1 MELETYLDLLEK
13 QRKLMTQDQINAILE
28 QTRLHEIAL
37 EKMQVRDRLEEQY
50 YELLIKGYQ
59 KLSATPEILEL
70 LPKCDSEVEML
81 EALFNNV
88 KDVESPMHNIT
99 TSMKKIP
106 EFVECEKLN
115 VDVAKAHF
123 NFFCAN
129 YELNRRINSDRDTL
143 FPHKYRE
150 KMRQL
155 ADDGVLLYFLETPDL
170 PLLEDEY
177 TADYIL
183 ESFSFGDYLSARKL
197 LSSFYQTPDPGVPL
211 QRKLE
216 DAHAALEMMFNGC
229 YRSAARNWF
238 ALIEHEHKRCADTL
252 EGYWKA
258 KKEFKNGGQRSK
270 KIYEIIE
277 GMMGDW
283 EQEAWGKIDMFY
295 KKLTAKQKS
304 DDLALNRNSIIH
316 GDYYSDSIDV
326 SENDSIR
333 LFLLWINLRTL
344 TDHLAFI
351 EDFMRNKVTLL
362 PFFCSVTPAI
372 D

>member
-1 MELETYLDLLEK
+1 MALETYLDSLDK
-13 QRKLMTQDQINAILE
+13 QRKSMTRDQINAVLK
-28 QTRLHEIAL
+28 QNRLHEIAF
-37 EKMQVRDRLEEQY
+37 EKMQVRDRLENQY
-50 YELLIKGYQ
+50 RELFIKGYQ
-59 KLSATPEILEL
+59 KLSSTPDILEL
-70 LPKCDSEVEML
+70 LPKCDSEVEMMK
-81 EALFNNV
+81 ALFDNIKNIN
-88 KDVESPMHNIT
+88 SPMRNIT
-99 TSMKKIP
+99 ISMKKIP
-106 EFVECEKLN
+106 EFIECEKLN

-123 NFFCAN
+123 DFFCAN
-129 YELNRRINSDRDTL
+129 DELNRRINSDRETL
-143 FPHKYRE
+143 FSNKYRE
-150 KMRQL
+150 RMRQL

-170 PLLEDEY
+170 PLLEDEF

-183 ESFSFGDYLSARKL
+183 KSFSFSDYLSAREL

-252 EGYWKA
+252 EGYWEA
-258 KKEFKNGGQRSK
+258 KKEYKNGGQRSK

-304 DDLALNRNSIIH
+304 NEVALNRNPIIH

-326 SENDSIR
+326 SQNDSIR
-333 LFLLWINLRTL
+333 LFLLWINLRTI
-344 TDHLAFI
+344 TDHLAFF
-351 EDFMRNKVTLL
+351 EDFTRNKVTLL
-362 PFFCSVTPAI
+362 PYLCSVIPNT

>member
-1 MELETYLDLLEK
+1 MELETYLNLLDK
-13 QRKLMTQDQINAILE
+13 QRKSMTQDQINAVLE
-28 QTRLHEIAL
+28 QTRLHQIAF
-37 EKMQVRDRLEEQY
+37 EKMQVRDRLENQY
-50 YELLIKGYQ
+50 RELFIKGYQ
-59 KLSATPEILEL
+59 KLSSTPDILEL
-70 LPKCDSEVEML
+70 LPKCDSEVEMMK
-81 EALFNNV
+81 ALFDNV
-88 KDVESPMHNIT
+88 KNINSPMRNIT
-99 TSMKKIP
+99 ISMKKIP
-106 EFVECEKLN
+106 EFIECEKLN

-123 NFFCAN
+123 DFFCAN
-129 YELNRRINSDRDTL
+129 DELNRRINSDRETL
-143 FPHKYRE
+143 FSNKYRE
-150 KMRQL
+150 RMRQL

-170 PLLEDEY
+170 PLLEDEF

-183 ESFSFGDYLSARKL
+183 KSFSFSDYLSAREL
-197 LSSFYQTPDPGVPL
+197 LSSFYQTPYPGVPL

-252 EGYWKA
+252 EGYWEA
-258 KKEFKNGGQRSK
+258 KKEYKNGGQRSK

-304 DDLALNRNSIIH
+304 DDVAFNRNPIIH

-326 SENDSIR
+326 SQNDSIR
-333 LFLLWINLRTL
+333 LFLLWINLRTI
-344 TDHLAFI
+344 TDHLAFF

-362 PFFCSVTPAI
+362 PYLCSVIPNT

>member
-1 MELETYLDLLEK
+1 MELETYLDLLDK
-13 QRKLMTQDQINAILE
+13 QRKSMTQDQINAVLE
-28 QTRLHEIAL
+28 QNRLHEIAF
-37 EKMQVRDRLEEQY
+37 EKMQVRDRLENQY
-50 YELLIKGYQ
+50 RELFIKGYQ
-59 KLSATPEILEL
+59 KLSSTPDILEL
-70 LPKCDSEVEML
+70 LPKCDSEVEMMK
-81 EALFNNV
+81 ALFDNIKNIN
-88 KDVESPMHNIT
+88 SPMRNIT
-99 TSMKKIP
+99 ISMKKIP
-106 EFVECEKLN
+106 EFIECEKLN

-123 NFFCAN
+123 DFFCAN
-129 YELNRRINSDRDTL
+129 DELNRRINSDRETL
-143 FPHKYRE
+143 FSNKYRE
-150 KMRQL
+150 RMRQL

-170 PLLEDEY
+170 PLLEDEF

-183 ESFSFGDYLSARKL
+183 KSFSFSDYLSAREL

-252 EGYWKA
+252 EGYWEA
-258 KKEFKNGGQRSK
+258 KKEYKNGGQRSK

-304 DDLALNRNSIIH
+304 NEVALNRNPIIH

-326 SENDSIR
+326 SQNDSIR
-333 LFLLWINLRTL
+333 LFLLWINLRTI
-344 TDHLAFI
+344 TDHLAFF

-362 PFFCSVTPAI
+362 PYLCSVIPNT

>member
-1 MELETYLDLLEK
+1 MALETYLDLLDK
-13 QRKLMTQDQINAILE
+13 QRKSMTQDQINAVLK
-28 QTRLHEIAL
+28 QNRLHEIAF
-37 EKMQVRDRLEEQY
+37 EKMQVRDRLENQY
-50 YELLIKGYQ
+50 RELFIKGYQ
-59 KLSATPEILEL
+59 KLSSTPDILEL
-70 LPKCDSEVEML
+70 LPKCDSEVEMMK
-81 EALFNNV
+81 ALFDNV
-88 KDVESPMHNIT
+88 KNINSPMRNIII
-99 TSMKKIP
+99 SMKKIP
-106 EFVECEKLN
+106 EFIECEKLN

-123 NFFCAN
+123 DFFCAN
-129 YELNRRINSDRDTL
+129 DELNRRINSDRETL
-143 FPHKYRE
+143 FSNKYRE
-150 KMRQL
+150 RMRQL

-170 PLLEDEY
+170 PLLEDEF

-183 ESFSFGDYLSARKL
+183 KSFSFSDYLSAREL
-197 LSSFYQTPDPGVPL
+197 LSSFYQTPDPGVLL

-216 DAHAALEMMFNGC
+216 DAHASLEMMFNGC

-252 EGYWKA
+252 EGYWEA
-258 KKEFKNGGQRSK
+258 KKEYKNGGQRSK

-283 EQEAWGKIDMFY
+283 EQEAWGKINMFY

-304 DDLALNRNSIIH
+304 DEVALNRNPIIH

-326 SENDSIR
+326 SQNDSIR
-333 LFLLWINLRTL
+333 LFLLWINLRTI
-344 TDHLAFI
+344 TDHLAFF

-362 PFFCSVTPAI
+362 PYLCSVIPNT